1 MIGHDIQ
8 DEMRG
13 GDGND
18 MLFGDLVHT
27 QLSLAIGSIDFETVN
42 TDTKS
47 NDILHGG
54 TGNDHIIAGGG
65 DDILDGGS
73 GDDYLEANAG
83 HDTLKGSGG
92 DDIFH
97 FGLSEDDAYKELQ
110 NYEEAQLLFN
120 TSIGHDFIT
129 DFQGAGATS
138 GDIISLNWEGFL
150 VINDILEVIT
160 YEDTNAIITIDS
172 ENSITLLDIAPNS
185 LTMHDFLIE

>member
-1 MIGHDIQ
+1 MIGHDIE

-73 GDDYLEANAG
+73 GDDYLEANA
-83 HDTLKGSGG
+83 SEQ
-92 DDIFH
+92 
-97 FGLSEDDAYKELQ
+97 LSSIKE
-110 NYEEAQLLFN
+110 
-120 TSIGHDFIT
+120 
-129 DFQGAGATS
+129 S
-138 GDIISLNWEGFL
+138 GDLSDDTSKSLDKLISDFK
-150 VINDILEVIT
+150 
-160 YEDTNAIITIDS
+160 
-172 ENSITLLDIAPNS
+172 NSFAA
-185 LTMHDFLIE
+185 